1 MNAAV
6 HHAILMVFVLTS
18 LDLSSVLVTK
28 DTLEME
34 LFVLVQEITSYNVI
48 LLAMQFRE
56 DSCWFNCFAELMYD
70 LLKLPN
76 LKK

>member
-56 DSCWFNCFAELMYD
+56 DSCWFKCNVRPFKVAQ
-70 LLKLPN
+70 
-76 LKK
+76 LKKMI